1 MSNTLPTTL
10 SLCICTSGRPVELRR
25 CLESIAAGTAQ
36 PMEVLVSDD
45 SPTTTSA
52 EGIRQVCEEFPLA
65 RYIEG
70 PRRGLC
76 ANRNRV
82 IREAK
87 GTHLSLLD
95 DDAAVGETF
104 VEKAIAAAAGAH
116 AGAIISG
123 SVSESGSPPLPPT
136 NPTRLGHFGARLT
149 NGQRLE
155 NLQLNCNV
163 ILREAFDVATFDES
177 IGYGYEDTDL
187 CAQLIAAGFRIVHV
201 PELVNAHLPPTPL
214 KVGQERYWQAERAR
228 FYTSLRKRL
237 RWQRSW
243 TGAAAFMA
251 VAPAH
256 FTLHAIKR
264 RRPDLAL
271 ASWWW
276 VASDAVRVIRQMR
289 SPTVQKHS

>member
-1 MSNTLPTTL
+1 MVPVTL
-10 SLCICTSGRPVELRR
+10 SLCICTSGRPAELRR
-25 CLESIAAGTAQ
+25 CLESIAHGTRLPLEAI
-36 PMEVLVSDD
+36 VSDD
-45 SPTTTSA
+45 SRE
-52 EGIRQVCEEFPLA
+52 EGIAQSIRDVCDAFDFV
-65 RYIEG
+65 RYVEG

-82 IREAK
+82 ISEAR
-87 GTHLSLLD
+87 GTHVSLLD
-95 DDAAVGETF
+95 DDATVGHEF
-104 VEKAIAAAAGAH
+104 VEGAIAAAAAH
-116 AGAIISG
+116 VEAIISG

-136 NPTRLGHFGARLT
+136 NPTSLGHFGRPVSP
-149 NGQRLE
+149 GERLE

-163 ILREAFDVATFDES
+163 IPREAFDVATFDET

-201 PELVNAHLPPTPL
+201 PELVNAHLPPAPL

-237 RWQRSW
+237 RWQRNW
-243 TGAAAFMA
+243 PGAAAFMA
-251 VAPAH
+251 IAPAH
-256 FTLHAIKR
+256 FAIHALKR

-276 VASDAVRVIRQMR
+276 VASDAVRVMRQMR
-289 SPTVQKHS
+289 EGRAARS